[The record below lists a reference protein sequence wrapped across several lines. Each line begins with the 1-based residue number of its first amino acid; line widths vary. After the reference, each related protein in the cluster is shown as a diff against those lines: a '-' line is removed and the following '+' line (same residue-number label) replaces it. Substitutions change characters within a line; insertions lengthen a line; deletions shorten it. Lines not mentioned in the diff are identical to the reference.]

1 MTGHPGSLTL
11 IIPAYNEAGSLP
23 EFLPRVQEAC
33 QRHGWRLIVV
43 NDGSRDAS
51 RAILDAC
58 PPVPWFSVIHHKVN
72 RGYGGAIKSGIRAAT
87 TEYVITIDA
96 DGQHELE
103 DVRRLHEMI
112 QAEDADMVVGTR
124 QGATSGW
131 YRELG
136 KSLIR
141 WVARR
146 LITVPIRDLN
156 SGMKIY
162 DTRLAQRYIGLCPDK
177 MPFSDVIGLVF
188 ISQRHRVLECP
199 ISIRARLAGE
209 STISTM
215 TAYETVKEI
224 LNMVVLFNPTRVF
237 WPIAGASMLAGVLWG
252 LPIALRGNGIS
263 VGAMLAILA
272 GMLFF
277 FLGLLAEQVSLIRRG
292 SVT

>member
-1 MTGHPGSLTL
+1 MTRSLSV
-11 IIPAYNEAGSLP
+11 IIPAYNEEGSLP
-23 EFLPRVQEAC
+23 TFLPRVVAAC
-33 QRHGWRLIVV
+33 REHGWRLIVV
-43 NDGSRDAS
+43 NDGSRDAT
-51 RAILDAC
+51 RAILDGMRDVEVLTA
-58 PPVPWFSVIHHKVN
+58 IHHKVN

-96 DGQHELE
+96 DGQHDLE
-103 DVRRLHEMI
+103 DVNRLHEMI
-112 QAEDADMVVGTR
+112 VREDADMVVGTR

-199 ISIRARLAGE
+199 ISIRTRLAGV

-237 WPIAGASMLAGVLWG
+237 WPLAGVSLVAGVAWG
-252 LPIALRGNGIS
+252 LPIILQGRGVS

-272 GMLFF
+272 GLIFF
-277 FLGLLAEQVSLIRRG
+277 FLGLLAEQVSLIRRA
-292 SVT
+292 SVS